1 MNPSSN
7 VFVSVIIPVYDD
19 LERLKICLRA
29 LENQTYPRNLYE
41 VIVVNNNPSDNIE
54 AHIVR
59 SDRVRVVCEGHR
71 GSYAA
76 RNRGILKAKGA
87 VLAFTD
93 SDCIP
98 LRDWIEK
105 GVENLLG
112 QQNVGLVGGKIEVTV
127 SNPENP
133 TAIELYEKVTAF
145 RQKEYIE
152 KFRFGATAN
161 LFTFKHVV
169 REIGCFNDTL
179 LSSGDF
185 EWGNRVFAAGHRQIF
200 ADDTCVLHP
209 ARKTFT
215 QRFRKRVRI
224 IRGKHESGSLGF
236 SPRVFV
242 KRLVSPLIK
251 AKEILFKHKYDE
263 KLKGRKQKF
272 KLILAFFFDSYVWAF
287 GSLIITLLGS
297 DKGKRAG
304 SKSRLQ

>member
-1 MNPSSN
+1 MNTSSN
-7 VFVSVIIPVYDD
+7 AFVSVIIPVYDD
-19 LERLKICLRA
+19 LERLKICLQA

-41 VIVVNNNPSDNIE
+41 VIVVNNDPSANIE
-54 AHIVR
+54 PDIVHFGH
-59 SDRVRVVCEGHR
+59 VRVICESHR

-76 RNRGILKAKGA
+76 RNRGILKAKGT

-112 QQNVGLVGGKIEVTV
+112 QQHVGLVAGRIEVAV

-145 RQKEYIE
+145 QQKRYIE
-152 KFRFGATAN
+152 RFRFGATAN
-161 LFTFKHVV
+161 LFTFRHVV
-169 REIGCFNDTL
+169 REVGHFNDTL
-179 LSSGDF
+179 FSSGDF

-200 ADDTCVLHP
+200 ADDACVLHP

-215 QRFRKRVRI
+215 QRFRKRIRI
-224 IRGKHESGSLGF
+224 IRGKYESGSLGF

-242 KRLVSPLIK
+242 RRLVSPVIE
-251 AKEILFKHKYDE
+251 AKEILFKDKYHRQ
-263 KLKGRKQKF
+263 LKGSKQKS

-287 GSLIITLLGS
+287 GSLVITL
-297 DKGKRAG
+297 RG
-304 SKSRLQ
+304 SKKWKNG

>member
-1 MNPSSN
+1 MNTSPN

-54 AHIVR
+54 PHIVHF
-59 SDRVRVVCEGHR
+59 DRVRVIYEGHR

-76 RNRGILKAKGA
+76 RNRGILKAKGS

-105 GVENLLG
+105 GVTNLLD
-112 QQNVGLVGGKIEVTV
+112 QQNVGLVAGKIEVTV
-127 SNPENP
+127 SHPENP

-145 RQKEYIE
+145 RQKTYIE

-169 REIGCFNDTL
+169 REVGYFNDTL

-200 ADDTCVLHP
+200 ADDACVLHP

-215 QRFRKRVRI
+215 ERFRKRVRI
-224 IRGKHESGSLGF
+224 IRGKYESGSLDF
-236 SPRVFV
+236 SSRVFA
-242 KRLVSPLIK
+242 KRLVSPVIE
-251 AKEILFKHKYDE
+251 AKEILFKDKYHKQS
-263 KLKGRKQKF
+263 KGSKQKF
-272 KLILAFFFDSYVWAF
+272 KLILAFFFDAYVWAF

-297 DKGKRAG
+297 NKGKKG
-304 SKSRLQ
+304 WQ